1 MSKMNEQWLEFLKS
15 RQANLAG
22 AGVSDFGDPSAE
34 RQATV
39 QGAIL
44 TDLGH
49 LGLIRVSGEDAAG
62 FLQNQLSNDVR
73 RVDAGHSQLNSYCSP
88 KGRMFTVFRLFAWH
102 GDYYLRMPAGLLE
115 PVIKRLRMFVL
126 RSKVTLEDV
135 SGDLQRIGI
144 AGPGGGAMLAE
155 CCEQAPSTVDEAVE
169 TGEIKILRVPG
180 NERFEI
186 YGRVEA
192 LQPLWRRLET
202 TLTPAGLDAWPLLDI
217 LNGVP
222 NVYPETSEHFIPQM
236 ANLQIIDGVS
246 FKKGCY
252 PGQEVVARM
261 QYLGKLKRSMYRL
274 QSESNDIPAPGTEVV
289 SIADGKPHEAG
300 EIVDARALPGGGY
313 TALAVLQTGSI
324 EQTLELKDRP
334 GSAIHL
340 ADLPYALS

>member
-1 MSKMNEQWLEFLKS
+1 MNEQWLEFLKS
-15 RQANLAG
+15 RRANVAG
-22 AGVSDFGDPSAE
+22 LNVSDFGDPLAE
-34 RQATV
+34 RQAVV

-44 TDLGH
+44 TDLSYF
-49 LGLIRVSGEDAAG
+49 GLIRVSGEDAAS

-102 GDYYLRMPAGLLE
+102 GDYFLRMPAGLLE
-115 PVIKRLRMFVL
+115 PVLKRLRMFVL

-135 SGDLQRIGI
+135 SGDLQRIGV
-144 AGPGGGAMLAE
+144 AGSGAAAALAE
-155 CCEQAPSTVDEAVE
+155 IIGEVPATADAAVE
-169 TGEIKILRVPG
+169 TGETKILRVPG

-186 YGRVEA
+186 YGRAETLQA
-192 LQPLWRRLET
+192 LWARLET
-202 TLTPAGLDAWPLLDI
+202 TLTPAGTDAWPLLDI
-217 LNGVP
+217 LNGIP
-222 NVYPETSEHFIPQM
+222 NVYPETGEHFIPQM

-274 QSESNDIPAPGTEVV
+274 QSESRDVPAPGAEVV
-289 SIADGKPHEAG
+289 SITDGKPHEAG
-300 EIVDARALPGGGY
+300 EIVDARALPGGY
-313 TALAVLQTGSI
+313 TALAVLQTTSV

-334 GSAIHL
+334 GSALHL